1 MKGMILA
8 AGFGTRLAPLTNHLP
23 KPLLPVGDRPLIYY
37 NLLLLKRYGIT
48 DVTINLHY
56 QGKKIIKELGNG
68 AAIGMRITYSEESKI
83 LGTGGGIKKM
93 EDFFGSGAFLV
104 INGDILVDLDLDKL
118 VSFHH
123 KKNGIAT
130 LVLRPNTDLTQYG
143 LIEVNASDHVQN
155 ILSKLPPKKGRT
167 QKRMFTGIHVI
178 EPKGLNYVPPG
189 TFYSI
194 TDAYVE
200 MLKNGEKLFG
210 YSMNGYWND
219 IGVLERYNEVNQLMK
234 EGAIRLKYMR
244 NLPTA

>member
-8 AGFGTRLAPLTNHLP
+8 AGLGTRLAPLTNHLP
-23 KPLLPVGDRPLIYY
+23 KPLLPIGDRPLIYY
-37 NLLLLKRYGIT
+37 NLLLLKKYGIT
-48 DVTINLHY
+48 DVAINVHY
-56 QGKKIIKELGNG
+56 QGKKIIKELGSG
-68 AAIGMRITYSEESKI
+68 AAIGMKITYSEEPHI
-83 LGTGGGIKKM
+83 LGTGGGIKKI

-104 INGDILVDLDLDKL
+104 INGDILVDIDLDKL

-130 LVLRPNTDLTQYG
+130 LVLRQNTDPEQYG
-143 LIEVNASDHVQN
+143 LIEVDASDHIKN

-178 EPKGLNYVPPG
+178 EPRALNYVPPG

-200 MLKNGEKLFG
+200 MLQKGEKLFG
-210 YSMNGYWND
+210 YSMSGYWND
-219 IGVLERYNEVNQLMK
+219 IGVLERYNEVNQQIK
-234 EGAIRLKYMR
+234 EGKIRLKYMR
-244 NLPTA
+244 NGATA